1 MESISRRKE
10 PMMRYPLKLL
20 FYPVSRRRR
29 LKSKVNLS
37 QSVYHSPAPPP
48 VKVGHG
54 RYFCFTD
61 SDVLQIPGSVS
72 NKNQKQAPN
81 LIFRVLLQA

>member
-1 MESISRRKE
+1 MLRH
-10 PMMRYPLKLL
+10 PLKLL
-20 FYPVSRRRR
+20 LYPVPR

-72 NKNQKQAPN
+72 NQNQEQAPN